1 MGLLDRLLAGGRMRD
16 PVRGTAEVVS
26 CSERRG
32 RDEERV
38 AAARMKVVENDYES
52 CHLQLVVAAETVP
65 ATAVAHHT
73 PVHRSRWPAPGMTLP
88 ATIDRANPSNVRIE
102 WDEVPDARARARQRA
117 ERNATPE
124 SAGRRRP
131 RNRPKDRFDDR
142 MRRLEKLA
150 RLHAA
155 GELTDAEFTEQKRKL
170 FGR

>member
-1 MGLLDRLLAGGRMRD
+1 MLGAPREGRGAGRRRPNEGGRERLREL
-16 PVRGTAEVVS
+16 PPATR
-26 CSERRG
+26 RRG
-32 RDEERV
+32 RYRAGDGRRPTY
-38 AAARMKVVENDYES
+38 AR
-52 CHLQLVVAAETVP
+52 
-65 ATAVAHHT
+65 
-73 PVHRSRWPAPGMTLP
+73 APLALAGPGHDLP

-124 SAGRRRP
+124 KAGRRRP

-155 GELTDAEFTEQKRKL
+155 GELTDAEFAEQKRKL

>member
-26 CSERRG
+26 CSERPG

-38 AAARMKVVENDYES
+38 SAARMKVVENDYES

-65 ATAVAHHT
+65 ATAVAQQT

-102 WDEVPDARARARQRA
+102 WDEVPDTRATARQRA
-117 ERNATPE
+117 ERNATPGR
-124 SAGRRRP
+124 AGRLP

-142 MRRLEKLA
+142 TRRLEKLA

-155 GELTDAEFTEQKRKL
+155 GELTDAELAEHKRRV

>member
-1 MGLLDRLLAGGRMRD
+1 M
-16 PVRGTAEVVS
+16 S

-65 ATAVAHHT
+65 ATAVAQHT

-124 SAGRRRP
+124 RAGRRRP

-155 GELTDAEFTEQKRKL
+155 GELTDAEFAEQERKL